1 MTRSNRPA
9 DLILAGGGLSN
20 ALIALALRQQRPE
33 LDIRIIESGSNI
45 GGNKTW
51 SFHTTDFAAAHFDFL
66 APLVVK
72 SWPAQEVRFPRY
84 TRKLATGYNSISSE
98 RLHQVVMQALGDNI
112 IFGARIAGVTPTE
125 VTLED
130 GRNFEAKCVIDGRG
144 VTLNNDWQLG
154 YQKFFGLEVELAED
168 CGLDHP
174 IIMDATVEQIDG
186 YRFVYTL
193 PFEPRR
199 ILVEDTYYSSN
210 EGLDVTALEERVRAY
225 LVKKGWH
232 ITRVV
237 RRESGVLPIVHTAD
251 INRLWADTGVTPR
264 VGLRAFMF
272 QPTTGY
278 SLPDAVRI
286 AEQIAALPEVT
297 PAAVGA
303 CVRKASFEAWE
314 QRSFFRML
322 NRLMFIVAEPYQRL
336 AVMQRFYTL
345 PERLIRRFYACDLT
359 FMDKARIL
367 TGKPPVAFFKA
378 FGVIK
383 ERP

>member
-1 MTRSNRPA
+1 MTLSNRPA

-20 ALIALALRQQRPE
+20 ALIALALRQQRPD
-33 LDIRIIESGSNI
+33 LDIRIIEAGDTI

-51 SFHTTDFAAAHFDFL
+51 SFHTTDFAAAHFYFL
-66 APLVVK
+66 APLVVA
-72 SWPAQEVRFPRY
+72 SWKAQEVRFPKY
-84 TRKLATGYNSISSE
+84 TRKLRTGYNSISSE
-98 RLHQVVMQALGDNI
+98 RLHKVVTEALGDNI
-112 IFGARIAGVTPTE
+112 IFGARIASTSPTE

-130 GRNFEAKCVIDGRG
+130 GRSFEAKCVIDGRG
-144 VTLNNDWQLG
+144 LTLNSDWQLG
-154 YQKFFGLEVELAED
+154 YQKFFGLEVELEAP

-193 PFEPRR
+193 PFEARR

-210 EGLDVTALEERVRAY
+210 AALDVVELEDRVKAY
-225 LVKKGWH
+225 LAAKGWRY
-232 ITRVV
+232 TRIL
-237 RRESGVLPIVHTAD
+237 RRESGVLPIVHTGD
-251 INRLWADTGVTPR
+251 INRLWADTGNTPR

-278 SLPDAVRI
+278 SLPDAVKI
-286 AEQIAALPEVT
+286 AEQIAALAEVT
-297 PAAVGA
+297 PESVAA
-303 CVRKASFEAWE
+303 CVRKASHDAWHE
-314 QRSFFRML
+314 RSFFRLL

-345 PERLIRRFYACDLT
+345 SEKLIRRFYACDLT
-359 FMDKARIL
+359 FYDKARIL

-378 FGVIK
+378 FTVIK
-383 ERP
+383 EKP

>member
-1 MTRSNRPA
+1 MTISNRPA

-20 ALIALALRQQRPE
+20 ALIALALRQKRPD
-33 LDIRIIESGSNI
+33 LDIRIIEAGSTI

-51 SFHTTDFAAAHFDFL
+51 SFHSTDFAAAHFQFL
-66 APLVVK
+66 SPLVVK
-72 SWPAQEVRFPRY
+72 SWAAQEVRFPRY
-84 TRKLATGYNSISSE
+84 TRKLATGYNSISSD
-98 RLHQVVMQALGDNI
+98 RLHQVVTEALGDNI
-112 IFGARIAGVTPTE
+112 IFGARIASTSATD

-130 GRNFEAKCVIDGRG
+130 GRSFEARCVIDGRG
-144 VTLNNDWQLG
+144 LSPNTPWQLG
-154 YQKFFGLEVELAED
+154 YQKFFGLEVELAES

-193 PFEPRR
+193 PFEATR

-210 EGLDVTALEERVRAY
+210 ADLDVVALEQRVKAY
-225 LVKKGWH
+225 LQAKGWRL
-232 ITRVV
+232 TRVL

-251 INRLWADTGVTPR
+251 IERLWAEASDTPR

-278 SLPDAVRI
+278 SLPDAVKI
-286 AEQIAALPEVT
+286 AELVAELDHVT
-297 PAAVGA
+297 PQAVAA
-303 CVRKASFEAWE
+303 CVRKASVEAWE
-314 QRSFFRML
+314 NRSFFRLL
-322 NRLMFIVAEPYQRL
+322 NRLMFIVAKPQQRL

-345 PERLIRRFYACDLT
+345 SESLIRRFYACDLT
-359 FMDKARIL
+359 FYDKARIL
-367 TGKPPVAFFKA
+367 IGKPPVAFFKA
-378 FGVIK
+378 FTVIK